1 MPALTWVKLI
11 SPESRQTAIVRFPG
25 VRSMIRPSILFVF
38 TGLTVLAAANGF
50 AASIEDG
57 RALAVE
63 ACGACHQVVAGQK
76 RPAPVA
82 EGAEGTH
89 VEAPTFVQ
97 IADRCLSAQDL
108 RARIANPH
116 YPMRE
121 QELMPLDLDNLAA
134 YIRSLSTKPVCAIR

>member
-1 MPALTWVKLI
+1 MIRARILFEIAALTM
-11 SPESRQTAIVRFPG
+11 F
-25 VRSMIRPSILFVF
+25 
-38 TGLTVLAAANGF
+38 AAANAP
-50 AASIEDG
+50 AASIENG
-57 RALAVE
+57 QQLAVE
-63 ACGACHQVVAGQK
+63 ACSACHKVAPGQK

-89 VEAPTFVQ
+89 VEAPTFIQ
-97 IADRCLSAQDL
+97 IAERCLTAQDL

-134 YIRSLSTKPVCAIR
+134 YIQSLSPKSVCAIH